1 MAPKRVDECDYCTVN
16 FEHVIDSDHSVI
28 ELQVLAA
35 LPKYVEIEK
44 ISDISEEMGR
54 EILRDALRRL
64 KENNIFNSRI
74 ENFVENSYLDN
85 SIREGGFFTAC
96 IESTEDDL
104 DCVFFQLKDHDAF
117 YWEHE
122 DYLYNELLEEE

>member
-1 MAPKRVDECDYCTVN
+1 MAFDGHCIVD
-16 FEHVIDSDHSVI
+16 FEHVIDSDCSFI
-28 ELQVLAA
+28 ELKVYATAPQ
-35 LPKYVEIEK
+35 YIEIEK
-44 ISDISEEMGR
+44 LSDISEEIGK

-74 ENFVENSYLDN
+74 EEFVENSYLDT
-85 SIREGGFFTAC
+85 SARDGFFTAC

-104 DCVFFQLKDHDAF
+104 DCVYFQLKDHDAF

-122 DYLYNELLEEE
+122 DIWYNDILEEV